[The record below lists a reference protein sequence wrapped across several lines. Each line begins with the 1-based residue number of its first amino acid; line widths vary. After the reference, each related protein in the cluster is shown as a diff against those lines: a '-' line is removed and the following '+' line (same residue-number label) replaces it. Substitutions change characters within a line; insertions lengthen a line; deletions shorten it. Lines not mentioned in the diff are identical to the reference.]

1 MIDPVP
7 KLLLLPLPLSASV
20 VSDCVG
26 AAGLEV
32 FVADEGTVTVSVPV
46 VVLWDGVFVSAVLD
60 WD

>member
-7 KLLLLPLPLSASV
+7 KLLLLLSASE

-32 FVADEGTVTVSVPV
+32 FVADEETVSVTVPV
-46 VVLWDGVFVSAVLD
+46 DMLWDGVLVSAVLD